1 MSNKPVV
8 LSGCQPSGQL
18 TLGNYMGALKHWVSM
33 QDDHDCL
40 YMIVDLHAITV
51 RQDPKQLAEACLDGL
66 SLYLACGI
74 DPQKARCFYNPMCRN
89 TLSSHG
95 FSIAML
101 KWVS

>member
-1 MSNKPVV
+1 MSNKPIV

-18 TLGNYMGALKHWVSM
+18 TLGNYMGALKQWVSM

-66 SLYLACGI
+66 SFTLLAVLI
-74 DPQKARCFYNPMCRN
+74 HKKVLCFCNPMCLN
-89 TLSSHG
+89 MHSYLG
-95 FSIAML
+95 Y
-101 KWVS
+101 

>member
-18 TLGNYMGALKHWVSM
+18 TLGNYMGALKRISM

-51 RQDPKQLAEACLDGL
+51 RQDPKLLAEACLDGL

-74 DPQKARCFYNPMCRN
+74 DPQKVLCFCNPMCLN
-89 TLSSHG
+89 MHSYLG
-95 FSIAML
+95 Y
-101 KWVS
+101 

>member
-18 TLGNYMGALKHWVSM
+18 TLGNYMGALKQWVSM

-51 RQDPKQLAEACLDGL
+51 WQNPKILAQQTREVAAAFIA
-66 SLYLACGI
+66 SLALATPWEMRRSPPVTSWLGEMVRVI
-74 DPQKARCFYNPMCRN
+74 DFLILA
-89 TLSSHG
+89 
-95 FSIAML
+95 
-101 KWVS
+101 